1 MLRASDA
8 TPTLTASASMRQ
20 PGAAWRPY
28 RGPRIPDPKLIRTWV
43 KLKISGWKLRQGEG
57 LGKMKRRR
65 ERILARLARLLLSPD
80 FYRGFAEEQFLV
92 IIVCFPKAPGSARR
106 GIGEG

>member
-1 MLRASDA
+1 MV
-8 TPTLTASASMRQ
+8 
-20 PGAAWRPY
+20 GN
-28 RGPRIPDPKLIRTWV
+28 V
-43 KLKISGWKLRQGEG
+43 
-57 LGKMKRRR
+57 R